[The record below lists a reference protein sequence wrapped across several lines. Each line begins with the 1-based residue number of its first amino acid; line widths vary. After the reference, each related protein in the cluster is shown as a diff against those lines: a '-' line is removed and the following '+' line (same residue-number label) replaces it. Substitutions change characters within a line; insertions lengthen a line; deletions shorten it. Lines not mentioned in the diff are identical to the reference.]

1 MGRIVYCAWLIP
13 CDYRVQLVHNPAQL
27 LGGGRRVVC
36 FVLTL
41 VRAKLALGPV
51 RSWFTRRVSD
61 RATQHKNHSF
71 VVYTRVDPSVI
82 ITFVIESGSPVP
94 PPRRPGF
101 SMLMV
106 LESAVRAGTPLP
118 ALRGRGLCP
127 WSRPSGLAG
136 RSTNRTSYPVHI
148 P

>member
-13 CDYRVQLVHNPAQL
+13 CDYRVRLVHDPAQL
-27 LGGGRRVVC
+27 LGGGRRVVY
-36 FVLTL
+36 FVLTF

-82 ITFVIESGSPVP
+82 ITFVIESGSPIP
-94 PPRRPGF
+94 PSKAARLFYVDGAGIRCEGRNSPTSAERSRAVSLVTSFGSCGSIYEPNILPRPD
-101 SMLMV
+101 
-106 LESAVRAGTPLP
+106 P
-118 ALRGRGLCP
+118 
-127 WSRPSGLAG
+127 
-136 RSTNRTSYPVHI
+136 
-148 P
+148 